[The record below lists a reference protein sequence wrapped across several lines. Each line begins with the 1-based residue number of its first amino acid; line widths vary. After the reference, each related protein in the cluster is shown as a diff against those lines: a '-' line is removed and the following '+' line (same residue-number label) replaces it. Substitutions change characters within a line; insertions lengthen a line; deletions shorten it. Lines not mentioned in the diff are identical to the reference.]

1 MKRNDTYVSAA
12 EPAPAAPARPAPTV
26 ELVSGKVLD
35 NLWGGV
41 GVSVALSAIYALL
54 RIGAANLGVMGLPD
68 WQHAAWAGLVFV
80 LTGALA
86 FGALTA
92 WRASL
97 DERERQ
103 GELDGLREDREA
115 MQADIDEMAQEIAEY
130 RKLYENAVSDLA
142 EARAA
147 LHQAMGR
154 NSDRYRA
161 PEDDPVAP
169 SVERDA
175 QFLLQ
180 LMHSKQ
186 PAGWQS
192 VTKTY
197 NDWNRDRWE
206 AARDLLEAA
215 GVVRTVGNQ
224 TKLSELTYQASVSK
238 LGAYC
243 HSEWDS

>member
-1 MKRNDTYVSAA
+1 VF
-12 EPAPAAPARPAPTV
+12 
-26 ELVSGKVLD
+26 
-35 NLWGGV
+35 
-41 GVSVALSAIYALL
+41 ALL
-54 RIGAANLGVMGLPD
+54 GAA
-68 WQHAAWAGLVFV
+68 
-80 LTGALA
+80 A
-86 FGALTA
+86 FGVLTA

-103 GELDGLREDREA
+103 GELDTLRDNEDA
-115 MQADIDEMAQEIAEY
+115 MLADIEVMATELAEY
-130 RKLYENAVSDLA
+130 KRLYQNAVVDLA
-142 EARAA
+142 ESRAV

-161 PEDDPVAP
+161 PEDDQVAA

-197 NDWNRDRWE
+197 KDWNRDKWE

-224 TKLSELTYQASVSK
+224 TKLSELTYQASVGK